1 MHSPLPIITA
11 VNLAPLHERNMTYIR
26 ERREVGVPRCWIEII
41 SPAFVRTLEGS
52 AEMATDRPSP
62 IDAAKGYLARGWSV
76 LPLCSGEK
84 WPLIRWEHLQ
94 HQRPSEQDVDEW
106 FQRWPDANI
115 GIVTGEIS
123 NLIVLDIDPKHGGDT
138 SLERLEDKFRPLSA
152 TVEAVTG
159 GGGRHIY
166 FAHPGSL
173 TRNRAGLAQ
182 GIDLRGDGGYIVAPP
197 SIHPSGRPYE
207 WAPRH
212 SPDEITLAPLPR
224 WIFVPIGPRMGR
236 SLPQWRQLVREGVPE
251 GERNSTIASLT
262 GHLLWHGVDAE
273 IALELMLAWNRM
285 RCRPPLDDAE
295 VAQVVASITRLH
307 ESNLETPYE

>member
-1 MHSPLPIITA
+1 MHSPLPIITT
-11 VNLAPLHERNMTYIR
+11 VNLAPQHEPNMTYIR
-26 ERREVGVPRCWIEII
+26 ERREVGVPQCWIEII
-41 SPAFVRTLEGS
+41 SPAFVRTLEGY

-62 IDAAKGYLARGWSV
+62 IDAAKGYLARGWAV

-84 WPLIRWEHLQ
+84 RPLIRWEHLQ

-106 FQRWPDANI
+106 SQRWPDANI

-224 WIFVPIGPRMGR
+224 WILVPIGPRVGR
-236 SLPQWRQLVREGVPE
+236 SLTQWRQLVREGVPE

-273 IALELMLAWNRM
+273 VALELMLAWNRM